1 LEIDVV
7 NAPRDEINDFLRR
20 VRGGLAAL
28 PSDIRE
34 DLVAELRSHLDERA
48 EQGKLNVAGE
58 FGSPEAYAARLMAEH
73 NLAHAVSKGTPVSL
87 IVTLISTVRATALT
101 FFVILPLATI
111 EIIALGLMVMGIA
124 KPFYGDHIGVFRGA
138 DGHGALGW
146 VSDVGSMH
154 EVTGYAGTPAF
165 IFAGLVLFWI
175 GNRLLLRIA
184 RYELLRMRGG
194 SV

>member
-1 LEIDVV
+1 MVNTSRHEID
-7 NAPRDEINDFLRR
+7 DFLRR
-20 VRGGLAAL
+20 VRQGLAAL

-73 NLAHAVSKGTPVSL
+73 SLAHAVSKGTPVSL
-87 IVTLISTVRATALT
+87 IVTLMSTVRATALT
-101 FFVILPLATI
+101 LFVILPLATI
-111 EIIALGLMVMGIA
+111 EIIALGLVVMGIA
-124 KPFYGDHIGVFRGA
+124 KPFDGDHIGVFRGA

-146 VSDVGSMH
+146 ISDVGSMH
-154 EVTGYAGTPAF
+154 EVTGYAGIPAF
-165 IFAGLVLFWI
+165 IFGGLVLFWI

-184 RYELLRMRGG
+184 RHELSRMRAG